1 MSSATVI
8 LQRQFTILHSAP
20 WTLKTS
26 PVPHHILFM
35 SSGRDSRPA
44 EGKKKLLTR
53 LSHIRTSPSWLVAR
67 QLAFFLFHLTCEA
80 PAAKK
85 NQKKKASCCPQRLWN
100 QSGAY
105 PGVPDNEFLLNKHRT
120 LQVSRAAP
128 TPPLKR
134 KGSQKINELTH
145 GNRISH
151 LIEEITSLGKKTTG
165 CLRAESAG
173 KCSFSEPELSAA
185 LLVGNWLSAQPALHH
200 RQPQGWP
207 AQSEEPQLTGCSFP
221 FYFFEGTV
229 LEKQSLQLKLSW
241 RISPS
246 VAQIC
251 PQKVTCTIP
260 LSSPHRQVDMATGP
274 ALSQG
279 KGTSQAPCELSPFP
293 ILPIQRGNNHHKRAT

>member
-1 MSSATVI
+1 M
-8 LQRQFTILHSAP
+8 
-20 WTLKTS
+20 
-26 PVPHHILFM
+26 
-35 SSGRDSRPA
+35 
-44 EGKKKLLTR
+44 
-53 LSHIRTSPSWLVAR
+53 AR

-120 LQVSRAAP
+120 LQVSMAAP

-173 KCSFSEPELSAA
+173 KCSFSQSRS
-185 LLVGNWLSAQPALHH
+185 SAQLCWSVIDSAHNLLFIIASHKAGP
-200 RQPQGWP
+200 
-207 AQSEEPQLTGCSFP
+207 
-221 FYFFEGTV
+221 
-229 LEKQSLQLKLSW
+229 
-241 RISPS
+241 PS
-246 VAQIC
+246 
-251 PQKVTCTIP
+251 QKS
-260 LSSPHRQVDMATGP
+260 LSSLP
-274 ALSQG
+274 APSLFIFLEGQSW
-279 KGTSQAPCELSPFP
+279 KSTASS
-293 ILPIQRGNNHHKRAT
+293 